1 MGAVNEEVGRVGAV
15 YKELGRVGG
24 VHEEIV
30 WVGGAYEEIGGGNRV
45 GGWRSRVGGFSV

>member
-1 MGAVNEEVGRVGAV
+1 MNGCSERGSGEGGAV

-45 GGWRSRVGGFSV
+45 GGWRV